1 MENKNIEKNLFLKQL
16 NESGALGFDKD
27 FIATSYDI
35 NFDILGKAFEGT
47 GRAYAKLT
55 MAIENNTCVSENCEY
70 ERKQLNILQEA
81 PQKSLDFLSEIISQ
95 LSVVED
101 PNFDPNNNFKYTVAN
116 SILTEKP
123 GFSKTHGYNVMLNIL
138 EDGSLELMFTG
149 PMFEETLVLNS
160 SALESLQQL
169 GVGIVAETPDVNT
182 LMMKL
187 LTNIGLF
194 NADQLIDGELS
205 PTAVVSDEFVVKNPD
220 GSYDYEIIDI
230 GNGKGRNI
238 LKFDMDKITKKVMP
252 FINAEVAGILSSEQD
267 AIALWNVYIAKGTS
281 IEEDAQMAQNANAAN
296 ESWSYE
302 EDLPLSQDK
311 KVLFESKYIEYF
323 MNNYLSQFITD
334 KLPTVEEDAAIFDL
348 SEARSAKAKKF
359 LQDNKLS

>member
-1 MENKNIEKNLFLKQL
+1 MEDKNIEKNLFLKQL

-123 GFSKTHGYNVMLNIL
+123 GFSKSHGYDMVLKIL
-138 EDGSLELMFTG
+138 KNGSLELTFTG
-149 PMFEETLVLNS
+149 PMFEEPLVLNS

-169 GVGIVAETPDVNT
+169 GVGIVAETPDVNN

-238 LKFDMDKITKKVMP
+238 LKFDMDRITRKVMP

-267 AIALWNVYIAKGTS
+267 AVALWNVYIAKGTS
-281 IEEDAQMAQNANAAN
+281 VEEDDQMVQNANAAN

-334 KLPTVEEDAAIFDL
+334 KLPTVEEDAAVFDL
-348 SEARSAKAKKF
+348 AEARKAKAQKF
-359 LQDNKLS
+359 IDDNQL

>member
-1 MENKNIEKNLFLKQL
+1 MEDKNIEKNLFLKQL

-27 FIATSYDI
+27 FIATSYDV

-123 GFSKTHGYNVMLNIL
+123 GFSKSHGYDIVLKIL
-138 EDGSLELMFTG
+138 KNGSLELTFTG
-149 PMFEETLVLNS
+149 PMFEEPLVLNS

-169 GVGIVAETPDVNT
+169 GVGIVAETPDVNN

-238 LKFDMDKITKKVMP
+238 LKFDMDRITRKVMP
-252 FINAEVAGILSSEQD
+252 FINAEIAGILSSEQD
-267 AIALWNVYIAKGTS
+267 AVALWNVYIAKGTS
-281 IEEDAQMAQNANAAN
+281 VEEDDQMVQNANAAN

-302 EDLPLSQDK
+302 EDLPLSQNK

-334 KLPTVEEDAAIFDL
+334 KLPTVEEDAAVFDL
-348 SEARSAKAKKF
+348 AEAKKAKAQKF
-359 LQDNKLS
+359 IDDNQL

>member
-1 MENKNIEKNLFLKQL
+1 MEDKNIEKNLFLKQL

-123 GFSKTHGYNVMLNIL
+123 GFSKSHGYDMVLKIL
-138 EDGSLELMFTG
+138 KNGSLELTFTG
-149 PMFEETLVLNS
+149 PMFEEPLVLNS

-169 GVGIVAETPDVNT
+169 GVGIVAETPDVNN

-238 LKFDMDKITKKVMP
+238 LKFDMDRITRKVMP

-267 AIALWNVYIAKGTS
+267 AVALWNVYIAKGTS
-281 IEEDAQMAQNANAAN
+281 VEEDDQMVQNANAAN

-334 KLPTVEEDAAIFDL
+334 KLPTVEEDAAVFDL
-348 SEARSAKAKKF
+348 AEAKKAKAQKF
-359 LQDNKLS
+359 LQDNKLT

>member
-27 FIATSYDI
+27 FIATSYDV

-55 MAIENNTCVSENCEY
+55 MAIENNNCTSENCEY
-70 ERKQLNILQEA
+70 ERNQLKVLQEA

-123 GFSKTHGYNVMLNIL
+123 GFSKNHGYDIVLKIMKN
-138 EDGSLELMFTG
+138 GSLELTFTG
-149 PMFEETLVLNS
+149 PMFEEPLVLNS

-169 GVGIVAETPDVNT
+169 GVGIVAETPDVNA

-194 NADQLIDGELS
+194 SVEQIIDGELS
-205 PTAVVSDEFVVKNPD
+205 PIAVISDEFVLKNPD

-238 LKFDMDKITKKVMP
+238 LKFDMDRITRKAMP

-267 AIALWNVYIAKGTS
+267 AVALWNVYIAKGTS
-281 IEEDAQMAQNANAAN
+281 VEEDAQMVQNANAAN

-334 KLPTVEEDAAIFDL
+334 KLPTVEEDAAVFDL
-348 SEARSAKAKKF
+348 AEAKKAKAQKF
-359 LQDNKLS
+359 IDDNQL

>member
-27 FIATSYDI
+27 FIATSYDV

-55 MAIENNTCVSENCEY
+55 MAIENNTCVSKNCEY

-123 GFSKTHGYNVMLNIL
+123 GFSKSHGYDMVLKIL
-138 EDGSLELMFTG
+138 KNGSLELTFTG
-149 PMFEETLVLNS
+149 PMFEEPLILNS

-238 LKFDMDKITKKVMP
+238 LKFDMDRITRKVMP
-252 FINAEVAGILSSEQD
+252 FINAEVAGVLSSEQD
-267 AIALWNVYIAKGTS
+267 AVALWNVYIAKGTS
-281 IEEDAQMAQNANAAN
+281 VEEDDQMVQNANAAN

-334 KLPTVEEDAAIFDL
+334 KLPTVEEDAAVFDL
-348 SEARSAKAKKF
+348 AEAKKAKAQKF
-359 LQDNKLS
+359 LQDNKLT

>member
-27 FIATSYDI
+27 FIATSYDV

-55 MAIENNTCVSENCEY
+55 MAIENNNCTSENCEY
-70 ERKQLNILQEA
+70 ERNQLNVLQEA

-123 GFSKTHGYNVMLNIL
+123 GFSKNHGYDVFLKIL
-138 EDGSLELMFTG
+138 KNGSLELTFTG
-149 PMFEETLVLNS
+149 PMFEESLVLNS

-169 GVGIVAETPDVNT
+169 GVGIVAETPDVNA

-194 NADQLIDGELS
+194 SVEQIIDGELS
-205 PTAVVSDEFVVKNPD
+205 PIAVISDEFVLKNPD

-238 LKFDMDKITKKVMP
+238 LKFDMDRITRKAMP

-267 AIALWNVYIAKGTS
+267 AVALWNVYIAKGTS
-281 IEEDAQMAQNANAAN
+281 VEEDAQMVQNANAAN

-334 KLPTVEEDAAIFDL
+334 KLPTVEEDAAVFDL
-348 SEARSAKAKKF
+348 AEAKKAKAQKF
-359 LQDNKLS
+359 IDDNQL

>member
-27 FIATSYDI
+27 FIATSYDV

-123 GFSKTHGYNVMLNIL
+123 GFSKSHGYDMVLKIL
-138 EDGSLELMFTG
+138 KNGSLELTFTG
-149 PMFEETLVLNS
+149 PMFEEPLVLNS

-169 GVGIVAETPDVNT
+169 GVGIVAETPDVNN

-238 LKFDMDKITKKVMP
+238 LKFDMDRITRKVMP

-267 AIALWNVYIAKGTS
+267 AVALWNVYIAKGTS
-281 IEEDAQMAQNANAAN
+281 VEEDDQMVQNANAAN

-302 EDLPLSQDK
+302 EDLPLSQNK

-334 KLPTVEEDAAIFDL
+334 KLPTVEEDAAVFDL
-348 SEARSAKAKKF
+348 AEAKKAKAQKF
-359 LQDNKLS
+359 IDDNQL

>member
-27 FIATSYDI
+27 FIATSYDV

-81 PQKSLDFLSEIISQ
+81 PQNSLDFLSEIISQ

-123 GFSKTHGYNVMLNIL
+123 GFSKSHGYDIVLKIL
-138 EDGSLELMFTG
+138 KNGSLELTFTG
-149 PMFEETLVLNS
+149 PMFEEPLVLNS

-169 GVGIVAETPDVNT
+169 GVGIVAETPDVNN

-238 LKFDMDKITKKVMP
+238 LKFDMDRITRKVMP

-267 AIALWNVYIAKGTS
+267 AVALWNVYIAKGTS
-281 IEEDAQMAQNANAAN
+281 VEEDDQMVQNANAAN

-302 EDLPLSQDK
+302 EDLPLSQNK

-334 KLPTVEEDAAIFDL
+334 KLPTVEEDAAVFDL
-348 SEARSAKAKKF
+348 AEAKKAKAQKF
-359 LQDNKLS
+359 IDDNQL

>member
-1 MENKNIEKNLFLKQL
+1 MEDKNIEKNLFLKQL

-27 FIATSYDI
+27 FIATSYDV

-123 GFSKTHGYNVMLNIL
+123 GFSKSHGYDMVLKIL
-138 EDGSLELMFTG
+138 KNGSLELTFTG
-149 PMFEETLVLNS
+149 PMFEEPLVLNS

-169 GVGIVAETPDVNT
+169 GVGIVAETPDVNN

-238 LKFDMDKITKKVMP
+238 LKFDMDRITRKVMP
-252 FINAEVAGILSSEQD
+252 FINAEVAGVLSSEQD
-267 AIALWNVYIAKGTS
+267 AVALWNVYIAKGTS
-281 IEEDAQMAQNANAAN
+281 VEEDDQMVQNANAAN

-334 KLPTVEEDAAIFDL
+334 KLPTVEEDAAVFDL
-348 SEARSAKAKKF
+348 AEAKKAKAQKF
-359 LQDNKLS
+359 LQDNKLT

>member
-27 FIATSYDI
+27 FIATSYDV

-55 MAIENNTCVSENCEY
+55 MAIENNNCTSENCEY
-70 ERKQLNILQEA
+70 ERNQLNVLQEA

-123 GFSKTHGYNVMLNIL
+123 GFSKNHGYDVFLKIL
-138 EDGSLELMFTG
+138 KNGSLELTFTG
-149 PMFEETLVLNS
+149 PMFEEPLVLNS

-169 GVGIVAETPDVNT
+169 GVGIVAETPDVNV

-194 NADQLIDGELS
+194 TADQLIDGELS
-205 PTAVVSDEFVVKNPD
+205 PTAVVADEFIAKNPD

-238 LKFDMDKITKKVMP
+238 LKFDMDRITRKAMP

-267 AIALWNVYIAKGTS
+267 AVALWNVYIAKGTS
-281 IEEDAQMAQNANAAN
+281 VEEDAQMVQNANAAS

-334 KLPTVEEDAAIFDL
+334 KLPTVEEDAAVFDL
-348 SEARSAKAKKF
+348 AEAKKAKAQKF
-359 LQDNKLS
+359 IDDNQL